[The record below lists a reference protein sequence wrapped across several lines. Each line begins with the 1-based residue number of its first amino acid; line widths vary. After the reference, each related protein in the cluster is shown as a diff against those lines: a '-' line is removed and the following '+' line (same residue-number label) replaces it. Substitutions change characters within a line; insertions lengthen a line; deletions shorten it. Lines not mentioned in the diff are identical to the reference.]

1 MGGIVSTGEEGKMER
16 AYVTQWQP
24 ETTGDGGPGCPDR
37 WKYDDAWAAPG
48 GDEGAM

>member
-1 MGGIVSTGEEGKMER
+1 MGGKMER
-16 AYVTQWQP
+16 AGAIQRQP
-24 ETTGDGGPGCPDR
+24 ETKTTGDGGPGCLGR